1 MRLTYYTK
9 GLDDDTG
16 DGVAIKL
23 EYNPMEFPALRN
35 EFPLYKTF
43 AEPD

>member
-16 DGVAIKL
+16 DEVAIKL
-23 EYNPMEFPALRN
+23 EHGSMEYDVLQ
-35 EFPLYKTF
+35 
-43 AEPD
+43 